1 MQNIKGIV
9 FSLSMIL
16 LCLGISACGEEQG
29 TLRGD
34 VRFRGLPCQPGQP
47 DFRVPPCSGP
57 YPSYEIAI
65 FSPDDLDAPLVTTMT
80 NSLGKY
86 ELKLPVGEYIILT
99 QNGPQPDLHKENR
112 FNILKD
118 EVTALSLEINSGIL

>member
-1 MQNIKGIV
+1 MHSINRIA
-9 FSLSMIL
+9 FSLSLVL

-29 TLRGD
+29 TLKGT
-34 VRFRGLPCQPGQP
+34 VAFRGLPCQPGQP

-57 YPSYEIAI
+57 YPSYEVSI
-65 FSPDDLDAPLVTTMT
+65 FSPDDLESPLVTTMT
-80 NSLGKY
+80 DSRGTY
-86 ELKLPVGEYIILT
+86 ELKLPVGEYLIMT
-99 QNGPQPDLHKENR
+99 QNGPQPDIRKENR